1 MPRCLSD
8 SNSVSASVSLFL
20 THEREGERVIRAKN
34 AHLQVMQGGDGGIR
48 RNIDS
53 CDASL
58 GVINLSGEKE
68 VS

>member
-1 MPRCLSD
+1 MRER
-8 SNSVSASVSLFL
+8 NEAKKI
-20 THEREGERVIRAKN
+20 HKGIQREGERVIRAKN